1 MSAGLSRRPLGATDT
16 AAVDRKRTK
25 GLRADDPS
33 RSRRRP
39 NYRRLIVAS
48 PRLNTGN
55 RKGFRNDGALSCPP
69 PSGHRV
75 KCIEA
80 KIKRTVIPR
89 RYSPDSLWTSG
100 PSVRVPLVRTDRLT
114 GTLFVCRQTPPVV
127 DTVSRE
133 HYADVSEFFF
143 WFLMVFIVTPSAR
156 ILGFLRDE

>member
-39 NYRRLIVAS
+39 NYRRLSNRSVAEIKYRK
-48 PRLNTGN
+48 P
-55 RKGFRNDGALSCPP
+55 KGFSKRRRAIVPPP

-89 RYSPDSLWTSG
+89 RYSPDSL
-100 PSVRVPLVRTDRLT
+100 
-114 GTLFVCRQTPPVV
+114 
-127 DTVSRE
+127 
-133 HYADVSEFFF
+133 
-143 WFLMVFIVTPSAR
+143 
-156 ILGFLRDE
+156 